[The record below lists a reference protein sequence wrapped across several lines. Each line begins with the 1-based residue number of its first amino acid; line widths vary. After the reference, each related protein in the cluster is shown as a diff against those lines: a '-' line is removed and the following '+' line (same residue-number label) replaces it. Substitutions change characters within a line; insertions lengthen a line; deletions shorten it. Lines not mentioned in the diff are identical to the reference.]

1 MHMSGK
7 KATKTT
13 RAVHGY
19 LKYNEQVEFS
29 RLHML
34 ICIIWKHYW
43 IFPPPSYISKEPLL
57 CERGVLFQKIYES
70 AASKVCPKIN

>member
-1 MHMSGK
+1 
-7 KATKTT
+7 
-13 RAVHGY
+13 
-19 LKYNEQVEFS
+19 
-29 RLHML
+29 ML

-70 AASKVCPKIN
+70 AASKVRPKIN